1 MVRLRISMFI
11 FNFQGFFSWRSHKL
25 FWDGHMSVNTSVSHK
40 NFGKHV
46 IWNNDP
52 FTFTR
57 VSHSSPSRC
66 ENVHTVVSFCFMSN
80 SNSTFCNQL
89 HAGESECHQEFIPGD
104 SWFVF
109 IWLVYIS
116 TFKRGIKSIM
126 SHHHSGWSSNTTKRI
141 HSRTCKVWDIAQV
154 SSAAIKI
161 NLILTYDI
169 KNWALFCEMLL

>member
-1 MVRLRISMFI
+1 MARLRISMFT
-11 FNFQGFFSWRSHKL
+11 FSFQGFFSWRSHKL

-126 SHHHSGWSSNTTKRI
+126 SPHHSGHPIQRNGYR
-141 HSRTCKVWDIAQV
+141 RTYKAPTVAQV
-154 SSAAIKI
+154 SFSAIKI
-161 NLILTYDI
+161 NLTLYYV
-169 KNWALFCEMLL
+169 